1 MGALG
6 TEDGGPLQEIFR
18 RQNEHR
24 SDGEGEGRGKHQS
37 GFSPSSKMGRG
48 TTPSGTLKMSGLVGE
63 LMMDF
68 GVGWLSCASKMPNI
82 EGYWM

>member
-6 TEDGGPLQEIFR
+6 TEDSGPLQEIFG
-18 RQNEHR
+18 RQNDHR

-48 TTPSGTLKMSGLVGE
+48 TTHSIGDTEDEWVGGGI
-63 LMMDF
+63 DD
-68 GVGWLSCASKMPNI
+68 
-82 EGYWM
+82 